1 MAAAGSVTHWVRL
14 LKEGDAA
21 AAQPLWEAYFGR
33 LVSLARA
40 KLRGARKEDAALSAF
55 DSFCRSAGRGVS
67 RGWTTATTCGGCWS

>member
-1 MAAAGSVTHWVRL
+1 MSFEGSVTRWLHQL
-14 LKEGDAA
+14 QAGDAA